1 MSAQQP
7 PTLTTSSQDDTGID
21 ISPISPADRRNSLEK
36 HLQTRPEEQD
46 LKNRHILLD
55 TNAAP
60 SLQAKA
66 LELER
71 QRATDNLKK
80 GLGKRPERGELVDR
94 EFSLFVSSFCRF
106 ILRLS
111 KALEITPTALA
122 SRAPRPSDGLESVAF
137 DFLCIGLSP
146 CVSCSAL
153 LPFKDL
159 QCPRYRWFMGCFF
172 FSRQAMSTFARRP
185 YNKPTHKRLHN
196 RHAPSKPLT

>member
-1 MSAQQP
+1 MSTQP
-7 PTLTTSSQDDTGID
+7 PTLNTSPSDAGID

-94 EFSLFVSSFCRF
+94 ELFLSFPILPLHHLLSWFPLGWRCLSVSSNNW
-106 ILRLS
+106 LRANTVFDAVFS
-111 KALEITPTALA
+111 TPKRL
-122 SRAPRPSDGLESVAF
+122 
-137 DFLCIGLSP
+137 
-146 CVSCSAL
+146 
-153 LPFKDL
+153 
-159 QCPRYRWFMGCFF
+159 
-172 FSRQAMSTFARRP
+172 AMSTSARRSG
-185 YNKPTHKRLHN
+185 NKPTHKKSHS
-196 RHAPSKPLT
+196 RHAKRQRTR